1 MASSPLEK
9 DMKHASSTADLS
21 ELIGAIYQAPLDEL
35 PWQGLTEV
43 LRGAMGA
50 KDVFLILRRPSE
62 TDLGVMFSTNAS
74 LPTPAPYFAQRLY
87 TLDPFVNLPPN
98 NPVLLSEV
106 VEDSILQQSEFF
118 NLILKP
124 FDIFHL
130 LGIDIH
136 EKGGLRANLRLTRGQ
151 KQQPYGAAEK
161 ELATLLVPHLCRA
174 LLTYSRISGL
184 ETERLVYAGAM
195 TQLAVATLLLDA
207 QRRIVHTNPL
217 ADLLLGCDS
226 SIRSVNG
233 RLQLQD
239 AQDNQRL
246 RQLMEEAIEAQRL
259 GSTDLA
265 RAMLVAG
272 GAADSQ
278 MSLVVRPLPL
288 ADSPGGDEPPVIAV
302 FLTDPSQQIDA
313 SADLLSQ
320 LFGLTPTEARL
331 SVLLANGFTVD
342 TASAELGMSPYTAR
356 AHLRS
361 IFSKTGVS
369 RQTQLVRLVL
379 KSVASLG

>member
-1 MASSPLEK
+1 
-9 DMKHASSTADLS
+9 MKHTSSLIQFSDLV
-21 ELIGAIYQAPLDEL
+21 GAIYQSPLDEL
-35 PWQGLTEV
+35 PWRRLTKA
-43 LRGAMGA
+43 LREAFAA

-62 TDLGVMFSTNAS
+62 TDLGVMFSTEAP
-74 LPTPAPYFAQRLY
+74 LPSPSPYFAQRLY

-98 NPVLLSEV
+98 KPVLLSEV
-106 VEDSILQQSEFF
+106 VEDSILLQSEFF
-118 NLILKP
+118 KLALEP
-124 FDIFHL
+124 FDQFHV
-130 LGIDIH
+130 LGVDIH
-136 EKGGLRANLRLTRGQ
+136 EQGGLRANLRLTRGR
-151 KQQPYGAAEK
+151 KQPPYGSAEK

-217 ADLLLGCDS
+217 ADLLLESDS
-226 SIRSVNG
+226 SIQSVNG
-233 RLQLQD
+233 RLQLLDPQL
-239 AQDNQRL
+239 NQRL
-246 RQLMEEAIEAQRL
+246 RKLLDETIAAQQQ

-265 RAMLVAG
+265 RAMLIESDS
-272 GAADSQ
+272 ADLQ
-278 MSLVVRPLPL
+278 LSLVVRPLPP
-288 ADSPGGDEPPVIAV
+288 DESPEGGNTPVVAV
-302 FLTDPSQQIDA
+302 FLSAPSQQIES
-313 SADLLSQ
+313 SAELLRQ
-320 LFGLTPTEARL
+320 LYSLTPTEARL

-342 TASAELGMSPYTAR
+342 TASEELGMSPYTAR